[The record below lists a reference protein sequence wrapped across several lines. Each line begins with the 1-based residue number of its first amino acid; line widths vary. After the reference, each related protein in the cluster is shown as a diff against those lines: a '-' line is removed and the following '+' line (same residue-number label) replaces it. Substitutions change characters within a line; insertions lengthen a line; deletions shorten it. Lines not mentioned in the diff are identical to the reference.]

1 MRIAVK
7 GPLKRVRHNESLTVG
22 CIEFDLS
29 SIRVIEGQLNI
40 IHTNIDKIVKV
51 KMTQNFQTSINM
63 WCVAQFGTICTIY
76 KT

>member
-7 GPLKRVRHNESLTVG
+7 GPLKRDRHNESLTVG

-29 SIRVIEGQLNI
+29 SIRVIEGQMYI
-40 IHTNIDKIVKV
+40 IHTNIDKIVKI

-63 WCVAQFGTICTIY
+63 WCVARFGTICTI
-76 KT
+76 